1 MTYQHLRRERR
12 RLTATVADL
21 EVSRQ
26 NALLVGVRFGRN
38 SLAEAEQS
46 LEELALLTDTAGSQP
61 VEKVLFRRP
70 SPDAGLLIGK
80 GQAANLADLTKSDD
94 IDVVVFDHSLT
105 PAQQR
110 NLQTLFECDVVD
122 REAVIL
128 DIFAQHATS
137 REGSLQVELALLR
150 YRLPRLRGKGEALSQ
165 QAGGIGT
172 RGPGETRLESDRRRI
187 RQRISVLEKDL
198 AGLRQHNQTRRR
210 ARLRSA
216 APTAAM
222 VGYTNAGKSTL
233 LNQLTGAGILTED
246 RLFTTLDP
254 TIRRLRLPGGR
265 EMLLADTV
273 GFVRRLPHRLVEAF
287 KSTLEEVKDADLMLH
302 LVNAADPDPEGQIKA
317 VEDVLAEIGA
327 DAPTITVVNKIDVAP
342 PAVVRQL
349 LRRNDP
355 AVAVSALTGE
365 GATDLVD
372 KLADWM
378 NSRSSMMSLLV
389 PYPRGDVVA
398 SLHRTGEVL
407 TTDTTPNGLLITVRL
422 PPDQVHHFSPFTAPD
437 SQTGSASPTNS
448 GFTAASPAP
457 KRPA

>member
-1 MTYQHLRRERR
+1 MTYQHLGRERR
-12 RLTATVADL
+12 RLTATVEDL
-21 EVSRQ
+21 GVPRQ
-26 NALLVGVRFGRN
+26 RALLVGVRLGRV
-38 SLAEAEQS
+38 STVEVEQS

-61 VEKVLFRRP
+61 VEQEVFRRP
-70 SPDAGLLIGK
+70 APNAGLLIGK
-80 GQAANLADLTKSDD
+80 GQAAALADLVESED

-110 NLQTLFECDVVD
+110 NLQALFECDVVD

-150 YRLPRLRGKGEALSQ
+150 YRLPRLRGQGEELSQ

-187 RQRISVLEKDL
+187 RQRITVLEKDL
-198 AGLRQHNQTRRR
+198 AGLRRHNQTRRR
-210 ARLRSA
+210 SRLRA
-216 APTAAM
+216 PAPTVAL

-302 LVNAADPDPEGQIKA
+302 LVNAADPDPEGQIEA
-317 VEDVLAEIGA
+317 VHEVLAEIGA
-327 DAPTITVVNKIDVAP
+327 DTASTITVINKIDMAP
-342 PAVVRQL
+342 PAVVKRL
-349 LRRNDP
+349 LGRSES

-365 GATDLVD
+365 GTTDLVD
-372 KLADWM
+372 VLVKWM
-378 NSRSSMMSLLV
+378 NSRSITMRLLV
-389 PYPRGDVVA
+389 PHPRGDVVA
-398 SLHRTGEVL
+398 SLHRTGQVIS
-407 TTDTTPNGLLITVRL
+407 TQPTPDGLQIKVRL
-422 PPDQVHHFSPFTAPD
+422 PPDQIHHFSTFAAEDTE
-437 SQTGSASPTNS
+437 S
-448 GFTAASPAP
+448 GI
-457 KRPA
+457 

>member
-1 MTYQHLRRERR
+1 MTYQHLGRERR
-12 RLTATVADL
+12 RLTATVKDL
-21 EVSRQ
+21 DVPRQ
-26 NALLVGVRFGRN
+26 KAFLVGVRFGRN
-38 SLAEAEQS
+38 SFSEVEES

-61 VEKVLFRRP
+61 VDREVFRRP
-70 SPDAGLLIGK
+70 APDSGLLIGK
-80 GQAANLADLTKSDD
+80 GQAAALADLTRGGD

-110 NLQTLFECDVVD
+110 NLQELFQCDVVD

-150 YRLPRLRGKGEALSQ
+150 YRLPRLRGKGDALSQ

-187 RQRISVLEKDL
+187 RQRITVLEKDL
-198 AGLRQHNQTRRR
+198 SALRKHNQTRRR
-210 ARLRSA
+210 GRLRSA
-216 APTAAM
+216 TATAAL

-287 KSTLEEVKDADLMLH
+287 KSTLEEVRDADLVLH
-302 LVNAADPDPEGQIKA
+302 LVNAADRDPEGQIEA
-317 VEDVLAEIGA
+317 VGEVLAEIGG
-327 DAPTITVVNKIDVAP
+327 DAAPAITVINKIDVAP
-342 PAVVRQL
+342 PPVVRRL
-349 LRRNDP
+349 LGRGEP

-365 GATDLVD
+365 GTSDLIKALVSW
-372 KLADWM
+372 L
-378 NSRSSMMSLLV
+378 NSRSGTASLLV
-389 PYPRGDVVA
+389 PYSRGDVIA
-398 SLHRTGEVL
+398 SLHRNGEVL
-407 TTDTTPNGLLITVRL
+407 SIQNTPEGLQMEVRVRSDRMHTFL
-422 PPDQVHHFSPFTAPD
+422 SFT
-437 SQTGSASPTNS
+437 
-448 GFTAASPAP
+448 SPAKDDGP
-457 KRPA
+457 

>member
-1 MTYQHLRRERR
+1 MTYQHLGRERR
-12 RLTATVADL
+12 RLTATVEDL

-26 NALLVGVRFGRN
+26 KAFLVGIQFGRN
-38 SLAEAEQS
+38 SAVELEQS
-46 LEELALLTDTAGSQP
+46 LEELALLTDTAGSLPSDQA
-61 VEKVLFRRP
+61 VFRR
-70 SPDAGLLIGK
+70 SAPDPGLLIGK
-80 GQAANLADLTKSDD
+80 GQAADLADLTKSED

-110 NLQTLFECDVVD
+110 NLQALFECDVVD

-150 YRLPRLRGKGEALSQ
+150 YRLPRLRGKGGALSQ

-187 RQRISVLEKDL
+187 RRRISVLEKDL
-198 AGLRQHNQTRRR
+198 AALRKHNQTRRR
-210 ARLRSA
+210 ARIRTG
-216 APTAAM
+216 APTAAL

-302 LVNAADPDPEGQIKA
+302 MVNAADPDPEGQVEA
-317 VEDVLAEIGA
+317 VREVLTEIGA
-327 DAPTITVVNKIDVAP
+327 DTASTITVINKIDVAP
-342 PAVVRQL
+342 TAVVKRL
-349 LRRNDP
+349 LGRSET

-365 GATDLVD
+365 GATDLIEALV
-372 KLADWM
+372 KWL
-378 NSRSSMMSLLV
+378 NSRSSTVTLLI
-389 PYPRGDVVA
+389 PYSRGDVVA
-398 SLHRTGEVL
+398 SLHRTGDVL
-407 TTDTTPNGLLITVRL
+407 SAETTPDGLHMKVRL
-422 PPDQVHHFSPFTAPD
+422 PPDHMHNFSDFEAPGPIAE
-437 SQTGSASPTNS
+437 SRGAQAH
-448 GFTAASPAP
+448 
-457 KRPA
+457 

>member
-1 MTYQHLRRERR
+1 MTYQHLGREGR
-12 RLTATVADL
+12 RLTATVEDL

-26 NALLVGVRFGRN
+26 NALLVGVRFGR
-38 SLAEAEQS
+38 SSAVEAEQS
-46 LEELALLTDTAGSQP
+46 IDELALLTDTAGSQP
-61 VEKVLFRRP
+61 VEQVLFRRP
-70 SPDAGLLIGK
+70 SPDPGLLIGK
-80 GQAANLADLTKSDD
+80 GQAAELADLTKSED
-94 IDVVVFDHSLT
+94 IDVVVFDNSLT

-150 YRLPRLRGKGEALSQ
+150 YRLPRLRGKGGALSQ

-187 RQRISVLEKDL
+187 RQRITVLEREL
-198 AGLRQHNQTRRR
+198 AGLRRHNQTRRR

-216 APTAAM
+216 APTAAL

-233 LNQLTGAGILTED
+233 LNQLTSAGILTED

-265 EMLLADTV
+265 QMLLADTV

-287 KSTLEEVKDADLMLH
+287 KSTLEEVKNADLMLH

-317 VEDVLAEIGA
+317 VEEVLAEIGA
-327 DAPTITVVNKIDVAP
+327 DAASTIMVINKVDVAP
-342 PAVVRQL
+342 PAVVRRL
-349 LRRNDP
+349 LRRHDP
-355 AVAVSALTGE
+355 ALAVSALTGK
-365 GATDLVD
+365 GADDLVGE
-372 KLADWM
+372 LVRWM
-378 NSRSSMMSLLV
+378 NSRSSTMRLLV

-398 SLHRTGEVL
+398 SLHRKGQVL
-407 TTDTTPNGLLITVRL
+407 TTENTPDGLLIAVRL

-437 SQTGSASPTNS
+437 HPVG
-448 GFTAASPAP
+448 
-457 KRPA
+457 

>member
-1 MTYQHLRRERR
+1 MTYQHLGRERR
-12 RLTATVADL
+12 RLTATVEDL

-26 NALLVGVRFGRN
+26 KAILVGVRFGRN
-38 SLAEAEQS
+38 SAVEAEQS
-46 LEELALLTDTAGSQP
+46 LQELAQLTDTAGSDP
-61 VEKVLFRRP
+61 VDREVFRRP
-70 SPDAGLLIGK
+70 RPDPGLLIGK
-80 GQAANLADLTKSDD
+80 GQAAEIAGLVKSQD

-110 NLQTLFECDVVD
+110 NLQAMFECDVVD

-150 YRLPRLRGKGEALSQ
+150 YRLPRLRGTGEALSQ

-198 AGLRQHNQTRRR
+198 TDLRRHNRTRRR
-210 ARLRSA
+210 ARLRSSVTSA
-216 APTAAM
+216 AL

-265 EMLLADTV
+265 EVLLADTV

-287 KSTLEEVKDADLMLH
+287 KSTLEEVRDADLTLH
-302 LVNAADPDPEGQIKA
+302 LVNAADPDPEGQIEA
-317 VEDVLAEIGA
+317 VHQVLTEIGA
-327 DAPTITVVNKIDVAP
+327 EAVPTITVINKIDIAP
-342 PAVVRQL
+342 AAVVRRL
-349 LRRNDP
+349 LGGSEST
-355 AVAVSALTGE
+355 VAVSALTGE
-365 GATDLVD
+365 GSDDLIEA
-372 KLADWM
+372 LAEWL
-378 NSRSSMMSLLV
+378 NSRSSTVRLLV

-398 SLHRTGEVL
+398 SLHRVGEVL
-407 TTDTTPNGLLITVRL
+407 GTETAPDGLQITVRL
-422 PPDQVHHFSPFTAPD
+422 PADQMDHFSAFSTPHPLPD
-437 SQTGSASPTNS
+437 S
-448 GFTAASPAP
+448 
-457 KRPA
+457 

>member
-1 MTYQHLRRERR
+1 MTYQHLGRERR
-12 RLTATVADL
+12 RLTATVKDL

-26 NALLVGVRFGRN
+26 RALVVGIRFSRN
-38 SLAEAEQS
+38 SAVEAEQS
-46 LEELALLTDTAGSQP
+46 LEELALLTDTAGSEP
-61 VEKVLFRRP
+61 VDQIQLRRK

-80 GQAANLADLTKSDD
+80 GQAAALADLTKSGD

-110 NLQTLFECDVVD
+110 NLQALFECDVVD

-150 YRLPRLRGKGEALSQ
+150 YRLPRLRGKGGALSQ

-187 RQRISVLEKDL
+187 RQRITVLEKDL
-198 AGLRQHNQTRRR
+198 AALRRHNRTRRR
-210 ARLRSA
+210 ERLRSA
-216 APTAAM
+216 APIAAM

-302 LVNAADPDPEGQIKA
+302 LVDAADPDPEGQIEA
-317 VEDVLAEIGA
+317 VDEVLTEIGA
-327 DAPTITVVNKIDVAP
+327 DTASTITVVNKIDVAP
-342 PAVVRQL
+342 PAVVKRL
-349 LRRNDP
+349 LGRSGP

-372 KLADWM
+372 ELVRWM
-378 NSRSSMMSLLV
+378 NSRSSTISLLV

-407 TTDTTPNGLLITVRL
+407 STQNTPDGLIVEVRL
-422 PPDQVHHFSPFTAPD
+422 PPDQVHHFSAFTTPD
-437 SQTGSASPTNS
+437 
-448 GFTAASPAP
+448 PAE
-457 KRPA
+457 

>member
-1 MTYQHLRRERR
+1 MTYQHLGRERR
-12 RLTATVADL
+12 RLTATVEDL

-26 NALLVGVRFGRN
+26 KAFLVGVRFGRN
-38 SLAEAEQS
+38 SAVEAEQS
-46 LEELALLTDTAGSQP
+46 LQELAQLTDTAGSEP
-61 VEKVLFRRP
+61 VDREVFRRP
-70 SPDAGLLIGK
+70 GPDPGLLIGK
-80 GQAANLADLTKSDD
+80 GQAAEIADLAKSQD
-94 IDVVVFDHSLT
+94 IDVVVFDHALT

-110 NLQTLFECDVVD
+110 NLQALFECDVVD

-198 AGLRQHNQTRRR
+198 TNLRRHNRTRRR
-210 ARLRSA
+210 ARVRASVT
-216 APTAAM
+216 TAAL

-265 EMLLADTV
+265 EVLLADTV

-287 KSTLEEVKDADLMLH
+287 KSTLEEVRDADLMLH
-302 LVNAADPDPEGQIKA
+302 LVNADDPDPEGQIEA
-317 VEDVLAEIGA
+317 VRQVLTEIEA
-327 DAPTITVVNKIDVAP
+327 NAVPTITVVNKVDVAP
-342 PAVVRQL
+342 TAVVRRL
-349 LRRNDP
+349 LGGSDW

-365 GATDLVD
+365 GMDDLIEV
-372 KLADWM
+372 LVEWL
-378 NSRSSMMSLLV
+378 NSRSSTVHLLV

-398 SLHRTGEVL
+398 SLHRVGEVL
-407 TTDTTPNGLLITVRL
+407 ESEPAPDGLRITVRL
-422 PPDQVHHFSPFTAPD
+422 PPDQMDHFSAFSTPHAEP
-437 SQTGSASPTNS
+437 SP
-448 GFTAASPAP
+448 
-457 KRPA
+457 

>member
-1 MTYQHLRRERR
+1 MTYEHLGRERR
-12 RLTATVADL
+12 RLTATVEDL
-21 EVSRQ
+21 WVSRQ
-26 NALLVGVRFGRN
+26 RALLVGVRFGQG
-38 SLAEAEQS
+38 STSETEQS
-46 LEELALLTDTAGSQP
+46 LQELALLTDTAGSDP
-61 VEKVLFRRP
+61 VEREVFRRQ
-70 SPDAGLLIGK
+70 SPDPGLLIGK
-80 GQAANLADLTKSDD
+80 GQAAAIADLTKSED

-110 NLQTLFECDVVD
+110 NLQAMFECDVVD

-150 YRLPRLRGKGEALSQ
+150 YRLPRLRGTGEALSQ

-187 RQRISVLEKDL
+187 RQRISVLKRDL
-198 AGLRQHNQTRRR
+198 ADLHKHNRTRRR
-210 ARLRSA
+210 ARLQA
-216 APTAAM
+216 TVPTAAL

-287 KSTLEEVKDADLMLH
+287 KSTLDEVKDADLMLH
-302 LVNAADPDPEGQIKA
+302 LVNAADPDPEGQIQA
-317 VEDVLAEIGA
+317 VREVLTEIGA
-327 DAPTITVVNKIDVAP
+327 EGISTITVVNKVDIASK
-342 PAVVRQL
+342 AVVKRL
-349 LRRNDP
+349 LGRGEA

-365 GATDLVD
+365 GSSDLVEV
-372 KLADWM
+372 LVEWL
-378 NSRSSMMSLLV
+378 NSRLDTIHLLV
-389 PYPRGDVVA
+389 PYSRGDVVA
-398 SLHRTGEVL
+398 SLHRSGDVMSSQPSP
-407 TTDTTPNGLLITVRL
+407 DGLQMAVRL
-422 PPDQVHHFSPFTAPD
+422 PPDQINHFRAFTNDPD
-437 SQTGSASPTNS
+437 SGS
-448 GFTAASPAP
+448 
-457 KRPA
+457 

>member
-1 MTYQHLRRERR
+1 MTYQHLGRERR
-12 RLTATVADL
+12 RLTATVEDL
-21 EVSRQ
+21 DVSRQ
-26 NALLVGVRFGRN
+26 SALLVGVRFGRN
-38 SLAEAEQS
+38 SLVEAEQS
-46 LEELALLTDTAGSQP
+46 MEELALLTDTAGSEP
-61 VEKVLFRRP
+61 VEQVLLRRP
-70 SPDAGLLIGK
+70 APDPGLLIGK
-80 GQAANLADLTKSDD
+80 GQAADLADLTKSED
-94 IDVVVFDHSLT
+94 IDVVVFDNALT

-110 NLQTLFECDVVD
+110 NLQTRFECDVVD

-150 YRLPRLRGKGEALSQ
+150 YRLPRLRGKGGALSQ

-187 RQRISVLEKDL
+187 RQRITVLEKEL
-198 AGLRQHNQTRRR
+198 VGLRQHNQTRRR
-210 ARLRSA
+210 ARLRSP

-233 LNQLTGAGILTED
+233 LNQLTNAGILTED

-317 VEDVLAEIGA
+317 VEEVLAEIGA
-327 DAPTITVVNKIDVAP
+327 DAASTILVINKIDVAP
-342 PAVVRQL
+342 PAVVKRL
-349 LRRNDP
+349 LRSTDP
-355 AVAVSALTGE
+355 ALAVSALTGE
-365 GATDLVD
+365 GADDLVD
-372 KLADWM
+372 ALVRWM
-378 NSRSSMMSLLV
+378 NSRSSTMSLLV
-389 PYPRGDVVA
+389 PYPRGDVMA

-407 TTDTTPNGLLITVRL
+407 TTETTPDGLLITVRL

-437 SQTGSASPTNS
+437 PQVG
-448 GFTAASPAP
+448 
-457 KRPA
+457 